1 MVNQSTKCFAHSVE
15 ATIANTQKTEGNPT
29 RRQIGNSL

>member
-1 MVNQSTKCFAHSVE
+1 MVNQSTKRFAHSIE
-15 ATIANTQKTEGNPT
+15 ASMANTQKTEGNPT